1 MLTITI
7 GLYEQVTGHIKN
19 LKNSVNSRPRLD
31 ILLVEKGIVQSRE
44 RAQALIMSG
53 NIMVNGFKIDK
64 AGTRVDQDS
73 EITVKGDDIPYVSR
87 GGLKLEK
94 ALRDLKLDITGMTC
108 LDIGASTGG
117 FTDCLLQS
125 GASEVY
131 AVDVGY
137 GQLAWSLRQDPR
149 VHVIERTNIRFMDFE
164 VIGKKMDLVTI
175 DTSFISLKL
184 VVPASEKFM
193 KKDTLVLALIKPQ
206 FEAGKERIGKK
217 GVVRDPAVR
226 HKIVEEIELF
236 FRQRGYETGEIIESP
251 VKGPKGNIEF
261 ILSMRYGIRLLNKN
275 Q

>member
-1 MLTITI
+1 M
-7 GLYEQVTGHIKN
+7 
-19 LKNSVNSRPRLD
+19 KNSVNSRPRLD